1 MKRAHRTVQSRLYPE
16 DVIAMD
22 RVLMELLENGDED
35 WNREV
40 EEAWEHFFAER
51 QRVLIPLI
59 TEAII

>member
-1 MKRAHRTVQSRLYPE
+1 
-16 DVIAMD
+16 MD

-59 TEAII
+59 TKAII